1 MELEP
6 LLIDLG
12 LNQYIPQLSEWRD
25 DLIRQNAVA
34 LLAKD
39 EEIAAVNAAL
49 ATAQAAYQGIEA
61 ERADIIAQVA
71 AANGDPAL
79 LLPILAR
86 LAVPYVEQQQAAA
99 KAAALAQA
107 AELEAKAAEIR
118 ASLEN

>member
-79 LLPILAR
+79 LLPILTR